1 MGSVFTERKTLQT
14 ADGPM
19 DVIHSSPTDRPRGGV
34 VVVQEAFGLTGH
46 IQRVTEAVAE
56 AGYMAIAPAL
66 FHRSTEQVFGYGDFE
81 KLGPVIMALT
91 AQTIEMDVD
100 AAFAELV
107 RNRID
112 ESNLAM
118 MGFCM
123 GGTITLA
130 TAARRKLAAAI
141 TFYGAGI
148 GESRFG
154 LPSGLDSA
162 ARLQSP
168 WLGLYGDLDAH
179 IPIDEVEQLRVAAAT
194 APVDTEVVRYVDA
207 DHGFHCDERPSF
219 QAEASTDAWARTL
232 EFLAEHVG

>member
-19 DVIHSSPTDRPRGGV
+19 EVIHASPTDRPRGGV

-46 IQRVTEAVAE
+46 IERVTNAVAE

-66 FHRSTEQVFGYGDFE
+66 FHRCEEQVFGYGDYDR
-81 KLGPVIMALT
+81 LGPAIMSLT
-91 AQTIEMDVD
+91 AAGIESDID

-112 ESNLAM
+112 ESKLAI

-130 TAARRKLAAAI
+130 TAARRELAAAI

-162 ARLQSP
+162 ARLRTP
-168 WLGLYGDLDAH
+168 WLGLYGDLDEH

-219 QAEASTDAWARTL
+219 QAEASADAWMRTL

>member
-1 MGSVFTERKTLQT
+1 MGSVFTERKQLQT

-19 DVIHSSPTDRPRGGV
+19 EVIHASPAEAPRGGV

-46 IQRVTEAVAE
+46 IERVTIAAAE

-66 FHRSTEQVFGYGDFE
+66 FHRSTEQVFGYGDFDR
-81 KLGPVIMALT
+81 LGPVIMALT
-91 AQTIEMDVD
+91 AEGIESDVD
-100 AAFAELV
+100 AAFAELA
-107 RNRID
+107 RHGID
-112 ESNLAM
+112 ETRFGI

-130 TAARRKLAAAI
+130 TAARRRLGAAI
-141 TFYGAGI
+141 TFYGSGI

-162 ARLQSP
+162 TRLQTP
-168 WLGLYGDLDAH
+168 WLGLYGDLDEH

-219 QAEASTDAWARTL
+219 QAEASADAWARTL
-232 EFLAEHVG
+232 QFLAEHLG

>member
-1 MGSVFTERKTLQT
+1 MGNVYTEDKVLNT

-19 DVIHSSPTDRPRGGV
+19 AAIHSSPIGAARGGV

-46 IQRVTEAVAE
+46 IRRVTEAVAE

-66 FHRSTEQVFGYGDFE
+66 FHRSEEQIFGYSDYD
-81 KLGPVIMALT
+81 KLGPVIMSLT
-91 AQTIEMDVD
+91 AATIEMDVD
-100 AAFAELV
+100 AAFAELG

-112 ESNLAM
+112 ESKFAM

-130 TAARRKLAAAI
+130 TAARRSLGAAV
-141 TFYGAGI
+141 TFYGGGI
-148 GESRFG
+148 AESRFG
-154 LPSGLDSA
+154 LPPGLESA
-162 ARLQSP
+162 AMLRSP

-179 IPIDEVEQLRVAAAT
+179 IPVDDVEKLRVAAAT
-194 APVDTEVVRYVDA
+194 APVDTEVVRYADA

-219 QAEASTDAWARTL
+219 QAEASADAWARTL
-232 EFLAEHVG
+232 EFLAEHIG